1 MSKKP
6 PARCARHHAPCGL
19 EGGARQTI
27 RIDGKLRAN
36 DAAVGALDTSA
47 KVAEQTLRAA
57 FELAR
62 AIRIA
67 CVKEK
72 LLRAKPSDGGAERLP
87 ELIIRCFVVAP
98 QELVAPRPRAEAE
111 FRHLQ
116 AVADEHGRRR
126 RDEWKAQHRTC
137 VPPTADAR
145 PPRSSRAGASNGQ
158 VRFTR
163 QKQKLTGTEPAQ
175 SRIAQYNSDEIH
187 LVLSSSQP
195 TSTTTQK
202 DRSLVLRAS
211 SRVHSMRKLRTRA
224 QGRASRPPDAGRLA
238 LAELAPD
245 VQQHHEG
252 DEEQAEHEHG
262 RRATAHARQATARV
276 SVVRCV
282 AATARANKRAVGY
295 ARHAASAQ
303 PRRRA
308 GTLQEIGCGRGGKE
322 IACAYIFRP
331 GASSV

>member
-116 AVADEHGRRR
+116 AVADGHGRRR

-137 VPPTADAR
+137 VECAPDGRRDLHVHLAP
-145 PPRSSRAGASNGQ
+145 GQ
-158 VRFTR
+158 VTA
-163 QKQKLTGTEPAQ
+163 KSE
-175 SRIAQYNSDEIH
+175 
-187 LVLSSSQP
+187 
-195 TSTTTQK
+195 
-202 DRSLVLRAS
+202 SLDKNR
-211 SRVHSMRKLRTRA
+211 
-224 QGRASRPPDAGRLA
+224 
-238 LAELAPD
+238 
-245 VQQHHEG
+245 
-252 DEEQAEHEHG
+252 
-262 RRATAHARQATARV
+262 
-276 SVVRCV
+276 
-282 AATARANKRAVGY
+282 N
-295 ARHAASAQ
+295 
-303 PRRRA
+303 
-308 GTLQEIGCGRGGKE
+308 
-322 IACAYIFRP
+322 
-331 GASSV
+331 